1 MSLLQVNTIR
11 NKAGSGSPTLDKGLI
26 VNGGDTT
33 LGTLSVSSGVVTATT
48 GIITYYGD
56 AQYLKNVGLAITEIP
71 TDLIVTGDLDL
82 ETLVATSVSVA
93 QTITGQ
99 VLSIGGSTTSGTYF
113 GDGSPLT
120 GVVTSI
126 TGGTVNTSGSPTI
139 TVTNTGGNYIVSAT
153 IPAAGLYNISEDTT
167 PELGGDLDV
176 NSNDIIGIGNIGIG
190 TTNPTSAVVSTN
202 TSIVH
207 AGIVTSND
215 FYGDLT
221 GTASKAQ
228 ITENNSDTN
237 NNYLTFVSDSG
248 IGTDLKVSSSNLIYQ
263 PSTGD
268 VTITGT
274 GGNLAVSGIV
284 TSTDY
289 NSISDVSLKENIEPL
304 QNSLDKV
311 SKLEGVSFNWKS
323 DQNKEEQ
330 IGLIA
335 QEVEK
340 IYPEIIGNNKD
351 VKTVS
356 YVSLIAPLIEAIKEL
371 KEEVEYLKSKIQ

>member
-33 LGTLSVSSGVVTATT
+33 LGTLKVSSGVVTATT

-56 AQYLKNVGLAITEIP
+56 AQYLQNVGLAITEIP

-82 ETLVATSVSVA
+82 QTLVATSVSVA
-93 QTITGQ
+93 QTVTGK

-126 TGGTVNTSGSPTI
+126 SGGNVLTSGSPSI
-139 TVTNTGGNYIVSAT
+139 NVTNTGGNYIVSAT
-153 IPAAGLYNISEDTT
+153 IPAAGLYNISEDTD
-167 PELGGDLDV
+167 PELGGDLDI
-176 NSNDIIGIGNIGIG
+176 NNYNIIGIGSIGIG
-190 TTNPTSAVVSTN
+190 TDDPNSGVHTTNVSV
-202 TSIVH
+202 VH
-207 AGIVTSND
+207 AGIVTAND

-221 GTASKAQ
+221 GIASKTQ

-237 NNYLTFVSDSG
+237 FNYITFVTTAG
-248 IGTDLKVSSSNLIYQ
+248 VGTDQRADTTNLKYK
-263 PSTGD
+263 PATGD
-268 VTITGT
+268 VFI
-274 GGNLAVSGIV
+274 GGDLNISGVV

-289 NSISDVSLKENIEPL
+289 NSISDISLKENIEPL
-304 QNSLDKV
+304 RDSLDKI

-323 DQNKEEQ
+323 DQSKVDQ

-340 IYPEIIGNNKD
+340 IYPEIIGNNED
-351 VKTVS
+351 IKTVS
-356 YVSLIAPLIEAIKEL
+356 YISLIAPLIEAVKEL
-371 KEEVEYLKSKIQ
+371 KEEVEYLKSKLQ

>member
-33 LGTLSVSSGVVTATT
+33 LGTLKVSSGVVTATA

-93 QTITGQ
+93 QTVTGQ

-126 TGGTVNTSGSPTI
+126 LEGTITTSGTPSI
-139 TVTNTGGNYIVSAT
+139 NVENTGGNYTISAT
-153 IPAAGLYNISEDTT
+153 IPAAGLYNVSEDTD
-167 PELGGDLDV
+167 PSLGGDLDI
-176 NSNDIIGIGNIGIG
+176 NNNDIIGIGSIGIG
-190 TTNPTSAVVSTN
+190 TDDPNSGVHTTNVSV
-202 TSIVH
+202 VH
-207 AGIVTSND
+207 AGIVTANYL
-215 FYGDLT
+215 YGDLT
-221 GTASKAQ
+221 GSASKTK

-237 NNYLTFVSDSG
+237 VNYITFVSATG
-248 IGTDLKVSSSNLIYQ
+248 VGTEQRASTSNLTFK
-263 PSTGD
+263 PSDGT
-268 VTITGT
+268 VTI
-274 GGNLAVSGIV
+274 GGNLSVSGV
-284 TSTDY
+284 LTSTDY
-289 NSISDVSLKENIEPL
+289 NSVSDISLKENIEPL
-304 QNSLDKV
+304 QDSLDKI

-323 DQNKEEQ
+323 DQNKLDQ

-340 IYPEIIGNNKD
+340 IYPEVIGNSED
-351 VKTVS
+351 IKTVS
-356 YVSLIAPLIEAIKEL
+356 YVSLIAPLIEAVKEL
-371 KEEVEYLKSKIQ
+371 KEEVEYLKSKLQ

>member
-33 LGTLSVSSGVVTATT
+33 LGTLKVSSGVVTAAT

-56 AQYLKNVGLAITEIP
+56 AQHLKNVGLAITEIP

-82 ETLVATSVSVA
+82 QTLVATSVSVA
-93 QTITGQ
+93 QSITGQ

-126 TGGTVNTSGSPTI
+126 LEGTITTSGTPAI
-139 TVTNTGGNYIVSAT
+139 NVDNTGGNYTISAV
-153 IPAAGLYNISEDTT
+153 IPAAGLYSISEDTN
-167 PELGGDLDV
+167 PSLGGDLDI
-176 NSNDIIGIGNIGIG
+176 NNHDIIGIGSIGIG
-190 TTNPTSAVVSTN
+190 TTNPNSGVHTTNVSV
-202 TSIVH
+202 VH
-207 AGIVTSND
+207 AGIVTANYL
-215 FYGDLT
+215 YGDLT
-221 GTASKAQ
+221 GTASKTE

-237 NNYLTFVSDSG
+237 VNYITFVSATG
-248 IGTDLKVSSSNLIYQ
+248 VGTEQRASTSNLTFK
-263 PSTGD
+263 PSDGT
-268 VTITGT
+268 VTIGGDLSVTGV
-274 GGNLAVSGIV
+274 L

-289 NSISDVSLKENIEPL
+289 NSVSDISLKENIEPL
-304 QNSLDKV
+304 QDSLDKI

-323 DQNKEEQ
+323 DQNKLDQ

-340 IYPEIIGNNKD
+340 IYPEVIGNSED
-351 VKTVS
+351 IKTVS
-356 YVSLIAPLIEAIKEL
+356 YVSLIAPLIEAVKEL
-371 KEEVEYLKSKIQ
+371 KKEVEYLKSKLQ